1 MMNQM
6 QKQSFTKYELKRRK
20 EIVFDFVSKISIKP
34 DHTALD
40 LGCGAGQ
47 YLLGLAD
54 IGFKCTGADISEDM
68 LQITSSKLEK
78 ASLQNTKLL
87 CADCYDVPLP
97 SNSFDLIIC
106 IGVLE
111 YLDKESSALAEINR
125 LVKYDGNV
133 IVTFPNF
140 YKLRNLLN
148 PYYYVIRIWT
158 YMFGK
163 KPIVPKSDNVKNKD
177 VKINF
182 GKSTVTR
189 YSLIKVKQIIEGSGF
204 KINESRGYCF
214 GPFSI
219 WKKDLFSLKTSIKIS
234 DFIESLLRYRL
245 FGFLSFFANRWVIHI
260 QPLKTSGVKQ

>member
-1 MMNQM
+1 
-6 QKQSFTKYELKRRK
+6 
-20 EIVFDFVSKISIKP
+20 
-34 DHTALD
+34 
-40 LGCGAGQ
+40 
-47 YLLGLAD
+47 
-54 IGFKCTGADISEDM
+54 M

-111 YLDKESSALAEINR
+111 YLDKESGALAEINR

-148 PYYYVIRIWT
+148 PYYYADKNLDIYVWEKTHRAL
-158 YMFGK
+158 
-163 KPIVPKSDNVKNKD
+163 KSDNVKNKD
-177 VKINF
+177 GKINF
-182 GKSTVTR
+182 GGKSTVTR